1 MEELE
6 KNEDLVPKEVTEEIT
21 PPESPESAEN
31 VENAATEEP
40 QEAPKTYT
48 EEEFN
53 AKLNE
58 VLGKKLAR
66 REAKVRREYQKRYGD
81 LEDVLRAGTGKET
94 IEDMTSSFREYYE
107 SKGVKIP
114 EKAKY
119 SARDIEVLAKAEA
132 DEIISS
138 GMDDVVEEVERLA
151 KIGTENMT
159 ARDKAVFRS
168 LAEYRQNAEKGQA
181 LARLGVPEKVYT
193 SLEFAAF
200 AAKFNPD
207 TPVTEVYELY
217 NMKSKPKKE
226 VRTMGSMKNTAS
238 SDNGVKDFYTRD
250 EALKFTKKDFDDN
263 PALFEAVT
271 KSMRKWK

>member
-6 KNEDLVPKEVTEEIT
+6 KNEDLVQEEATEEIT

-81 LEDVLRAGTGKET
+81 LEDVLRAGTGKES

-181 LARLGVPEKVYT
+181 LARLGVPEKVY
-193 SLEFAAF
+193 SSPEFAAF
-200 AAKFNPD
+200 AAKFNSD
-207 TPVTEVYELY
+207 TPISEVYELFS
-217 NMKSKPKKE
+217 MKSKPKKE
-226 VRTMGSMKNTAS
+226 VRTMGSMKTTAS

-250 EALKFTKKDFDDN
+250 EALKFTKKDFDLN
-263 PALFEAVT
+263 PALYEAVT
-271 KSMRKWK
+271 KSMRQWK